1 MACVGLSSPEL
12 LKLDMGCNCH
22 SGPFPLKS
30 RSFLLIAVDFRPFFF
45 RIHHLRLKLTVNA
58 TTKSAKP
65 AIRRSFY
72 RRLRKNIQNYNLT
85 ERKEARNR

>member
-1 MACVGLSSPEL
+1 MAYVGLSSPEL

-30 RSFLLIAVDFRPFFF
+30 RSFLLIAVDFRPFFV
-45 RIHHLRLKLTVNA
+45 RIHHLRRKLTVHA
-58 TTKSAKP
+58 TTKSATEKP

-72 RRLRKNIQNYNLT
+72 RRLRKNIHRIT
-85 ERKEARNR
+85 